1 MCCEYK
7 LLKVNF
13 GAIIEID
20 ETLIQ
25 IKLNTLMQT
34 KILSTLTL
42 MMLFSIATQAQDYIH
57 KKNREILIVKLVE
70 IGTDEIKFKDFD
82 NPDGPLFSIEKEK
95 VSKIELEN
103 GDEMIMKSTNSF
115 DDPDY
120 YTGQNKNNIKWSFSG
135 LMFNHLTFIYERSLT
150 PSTSFEGG
158 LSIIGAG
165 YSPNGENLGEY
176 NLRNPTGVGFRAGYK
191 LKRSPDVYLSKM
203 RYGHILKGAYFKPE
217 IIVSIFNEDV
227 PSYAKPPSQTG
238 YDIARRN
245 AASGA
250 LMMNLGKQ
258 WIFSDQFSL
267 DIYFGI
273 GYGFSSSE
281 NYKWDDENYRDS
293 PATLMYGFLLL
304 PEIPLA
310 FSGGL
315 NIGYVF
321 GK

>member
-1 MCCEYK
+1 
-7 LLKVNF
+7 
-13 GAIIEID
+13 
-20 ETLIQ
+20 
-25 IKLNTLMQT
+25 MQT
-34 KILSTLTL
+34 KTLSLTAFL
-42 MMLFSIATQAQDYIH
+42 VLFSMVIQAQDYIH
-57 KKNREILIVKLVE
+57 KKNREILKVKLIE
-70 IGTDEIKFKDFD
+70 IGTDEIRFKDFD
-82 NPDGPLFSIEKEK
+82 NPDGPMFSIEKEK
-95 VSKIELEN
+95 VSKVEMEN
-103 GDEMIMKSTNSF
+103 GDEITIKNVKSF

-120 YTGQNKNNIKWSFSG
+120 YTDQNKNNIKWSFSG

-158 LSIIGAG
+158 FSLVGVG
-165 YSPNGENLGEY
+165 YAPSGENLGEY
-176 NLRNPTGVGFRAGYK
+176 NLRNPSGVGFRAGYK

-217 IIVSIFNEDV
+217 IILSVYSEDV
-227 PSYAKPPSQTG
+227 PTFAKPPSQTG
-238 YDIARRN
+238 YDIARKN
-245 AASGA
+245 ATSGA

-273 GYGFSSSE
+273 GYGFSNSE
-281 NYKWDDENYRDS
+281 NYKFEDDNYRDT
-293 PATLMYGFLLL
+293 PASLMYGFLLV

-310 FSGGL
+310 FSGGF

>member
-1 MCCEYK
+1 
-7 LLKVNF
+7 
-13 GAIIEID
+13 
-20 ETLIQ
+20 
-25 IKLNTLMQT
+25 MQT
-34 KILSTLTL
+34 KTLSLTAFL
-42 MMLFSIATQAQDYIH
+42 VLFSIATQAQDYIH
-57 KKNREILIVKLVE
+57 KKNREILKVKLIE

-82 NPDGPLFSIEKEK
+82 NPDGPMFSIEKEK
-95 VSKIELEN
+95 VSKVEMEN
-103 GDEMIMKSTNSF
+103 GDEITIKKTDSF

-120 YTGQNKNNIKWSFSG
+120 YTDQNKNNIKWSFSG
-135 LMFNHLTFIYERSLT
+135 LMYNHLTFIYERSLT

-158 LSIIGAG
+158 LSLIGVG
-165 YSPNGENLGEY
+165 YAPDGENLGEY
-176 NLRNPTGVGFRAGYK
+176 NLRNPSGVGFRAGYK

-217 IIVSIFNEDV
+217 IILSVYSEDV
-227 PSYAKPPSQTG
+227 PTFAKPPSQTG
-238 YDIARRN
+238 YDIARKN
-245 AASGA
+245 ATSGA

-273 GYGFSSSE
+273 GYGFSNSE
-281 NYKWDDENYRDS
+281 NYKFEDDNYRDT
-293 PATLMYGFLLL
+293 PASLMYGFLLV

-310 FSGGL
+310 FSGGF

>member
-1 MCCEYK
+1 
-7 LLKVNF
+7 
-13 GAIIEID
+13 
-20 ETLIQ
+20 
-25 IKLNTLMQT
+25 MQT
-34 KILSTLTL
+34 KTLSLTAFL
-42 MMLFSIATQAQDYIH
+42 VLFSMVIQAQDYIH
-57 KKNREILIVKLVE
+57 KKNREILKVKLIE
-70 IGTDEIKFKDFD
+70 IGTDEIRFKDFD
-82 NPDGPLFSIEKEK
+82 NPDGPMFSIEKEK
-95 VSKIELEN
+95 VSKVEMEN
-103 GDEMIMKSTNSF
+103 GDEITIKNVNSF

-120 YTGQNKNNIKWSFSG
+120 YTDQNKNNIKWSFSG

-158 LSIIGAG
+158 FSLVGVG
-165 YSPNGENLGEY
+165 YAPSGENLGEY
-176 NLRNPTGVGFRAGYK
+176 NLRNPSGVGFRAGYK

-217 IIVSIFNEDV
+217 IILSVYSEDV
-227 PSYAKPPSQTG
+227 PTFAKPPSQTG
-238 YDIARRN
+238 YDIARKN
-245 AASGA
+245 ATSGA

-273 GYGFSSSE
+273 GYGFSNSE
-281 NYKWDDENYRDS
+281 NYKFEDDNYRDT
-293 PATLMYGFLLL
+293 PASLMYGFLLV

-310 FSGGL
+310 FSGGF